1 MSLAI
6 AQNGLQ
12 ALKLPADNKNENSVK
27 LEAQSAKDQIL
38 IPEELHSPEP
48 EPKASFE
55 NPLPKPSPDIEAKD
69 LIQLFISKILPE
81 WKSKYKLSEST
92 NKALEFT
99 VKNFLDDHNTL
110 RIMCALGNE
119 IAIGIDESMKQW
131 GFPKWLS
138 NTLYYGLWAVALAS
152 CGARA
157 ALRGLGTQ
165 SWKVFTESSI
175 QDGVAAI
182 LGPTGVVLVANKVQD
197 LFYKSSK
204 VLPQSLVNFIRPL
217 ISVVAAELAI
227 PRVLDPIGK
236 SAGKAITNA
245 TFAKAA

>member
-1 MSLAI
+1 MNI
-6 AQNGLQ
+6 VPDPNNY
-12 ALKLPADNKNENSVK
+12 KLPKDSPKSKISQVE
-27 LEAQSAKDQIL
+27 LEPSSTKDKIPV
-38 IPEELHSPEP
+38 PEELHSPEP
-48 EPKASFE
+48 KPTPSL
-55 NPLPKPSPDIEAKD
+55 NPLPKPSLDIEAKD
-69 LIQLFISKILPE
+69 LIQLFISKILPD
-81 WKSKYKLSEST
+81 WKRKYKLSEST

-119 IAIGIDESMKQW
+119 IAIAIDESMKQW

-138 NTLYYGLWAVALAS
+138 NTLYYGLWGVALVS

-175 QDGVAAI
+175 QDGIAAI
-182 LGPTGVVLVANKVQD
+182 FGPSGVVLVVNKIQD

-204 VLPQSLVNFIRPL
+204 ALPQSLVNFIRPI

-236 SAGKAITNA
+236 SAGKAFTNA
-245 TFAKAA
+245 TFTKAA